1 MSKEINIF
9 KVSNYDKFKCIA
21 DKCKFTCC
29 VGWDINIDTNTYN
42 KWTKVNN
49 DSEYLLSNV
58 KLKTCENK
66 DMYFINKENHEA
78 CPFIDKQGL
87 CYVVKRH
94 GEEYL
99 SSTCHMFPRIEN
111 VFDNRKELSL
121 SCSCPEV
128 VEIISNMDG
137 KINIYS
143 EDSTN
148 FKNDLLELKI
158 REVLIDIIQ
167 QENLGLQYKLII
179 GFEMLL
185 SILENESFS
194 REDILLEELE
204 KYKDRNYI
212 QNLVSTYKEIGLN
225 IDDSIEEINNLFLDI
240 IENYK
245 EVSMFD
251 NLLSNISS
259 FAEDVE
265 IESLSSKW
273 SSYKESFN
281 KYNDVIENCIVSKV
295 LSNCVSNDIEDM
307 IISFQM
313 VILDYLLVRY
323 ALFLK
328 YCMNEEKLNIEEIKD
343 YIVAFS
349 RIIGNNTEA
358 VKEFLED
365 GFGDAILEL
374 GYLCFI
380 SLF

>member
-1 MSKEINIF
+1 MSKEISIF

-29 VGWDINIDTNTYN
+29 KGWDINIDTKTYN

-78 CPFIDKQGL
+78 CPFLDKQGL

-111 VFDNRKELSL
+111 VFDNRKEFSL

-148 FKNDLLELKI
+148 LENNPLELKT
-158 REVLIDIIQ
+158 REVLINIVHK
-167 QENLGLQYKLII
+167 ENLNLEHKLII

-185 SILENESFS
+185 SILENESFN

-204 KYKDRNYI
+204 KYKDIDYI
-212 QNLVSTYKEIGLN
+212 KNLVSAYREIELN

-251 NLLSNISS
+251 NILSDISS
-259 FAEDVE
+259 FAEDIE
-265 IESLSSKW
+265 IESISTKW
-273 SSYKESFN
+273 NYYKESFN
-281 KYNDVIENCIVSKV
+281 KYNYLIENCIVSKV
-295 LSNCVSNDIEDM
+295 LSNCVSNDIEDI
-307 IISFQM
+307 IISYQM
-313 VILDYLLVRY
+313 IVLDYLLVRY

-328 YCMNEEKLNIEEIKD
+328 YCMNEEKLNIEDIKD

-365 GFGDAILEL
+365 GFGDTILEM

>member
-1 MSKEINIF
+1 MSKEISIF

-29 VGWDINIDTNTYN
+29 VGWDINIDTNTYD
-42 KWTKVNN
+42 KWTKMN
-49 DSEYLLSNV
+49 DASEYLLSNV
-58 KLKTCENK
+58 KLKQCENK

-78 CPFIDKQGL
+78 CPFLDEQGL
-87 CYVVKRH
+87 CYVVKKH

-128 VEIISNMDG
+128 VEIISNING

-143 EDSTN
+143 EDSIN
-148 FKNDLLELKI
+148 FESDLLKLKI
-158 REVLIDIIQ
+158 REVLINIIQ
-167 QENLGLQYKLII
+167 KENLGLQYKLII

-194 REDILLEELE
+194 RKDILLEELE

-245 EVSMFD
+245 EVSIFD
-251 NLLSNISS
+251 NLLSDISS

-265 IESLSSKW
+265 IERLSAKW
-273 SSYKESFN
+273 NSYKESFN
-281 KYNDVIENCIVSKV
+281 KYNDLIENCIVSKV

-307 IISFQM
+307 IISYQM
-313 VILDYLLVRY
+313 IVLDYLLVRY

-328 YCMNEEKLNIEEIKD
+328 YCMNEEKLNIEDIKD

-358 VKEFLED
+358 VREFLQD

>member
-1 MSKEINIF
+1 MSKEISIF

-21 DKCKFTCC
+21 NKCKFTCC

-42 KWTKVNN
+42 KWTKVND

-58 KLKTCENK
+58 KLRKCENK

-78 CPFIDKQGL
+78 CHFLDKQGL
-87 CYVVKRH
+87 CYVVKKH

-111 VFDNRKELSL
+111 VFDYRKELLL

-148 FKNDLLELKI
+148 FENNPLELKT
-158 REVLIDIIQ
+158 REVLINLVQ
-167 QENLGLQYKLII
+167 KENLNLEHKLII

-185 SILENESFS
+185 SILENESFN

-204 KYKDRNYI
+204 KYKDIDYI
-212 QNLVSTYKEIGLN
+212 KNLASAYREIELN

-245 EVSMFD
+245 EVSIFD
-251 NLLSNISS
+251 NILSDISS
-259 FAEDVE
+259 FAEEIE
-265 IESLSSKW
+265 IESLSAKW
-273 SSYKESFN
+273 NSYKESFN
-281 KYNDVIENCIVSKV
+281 KYNDLIENCIVSKV
-295 LSNCVSNDIEDM
+295 LSNCVGNDIEDM
-307 IISFQM
+307 IISYQM
-313 VILDYLLVRY
+313 IVLDYLLVRY

-328 YCMNEEKLNIEEIKD
+328 YCMNEEKLNIEDIKD

-365 GFGDAILEL
+365 GFGDVILEM

>member
-49 DSEYLLSNV
+49 DSEYFLSNV
-58 KLKTCENK
+58 KLKKCENK

-78 CPFIDKQGL
+78 CPFLDKQGL
-87 CYVVKRH
+87 C
-94 GEEYL
+94 
-99 SSTCHMFPRIEN
+99 STCHMFPRIEN
-111 VFDNRKELSL
+111 VFDCRKELSL

-128 VEIISNMDG
+128 VEIISNMGG
-137 KINIYS
+137 KINIYP
-143 EDSTN
+143 EDGTN
-148 FKNDLLELKI
+148 FENDPLELKI

-167 QENLGLQYKLII
+167 QENLSLEHKLII

-194 REDILLEELE
+194 REYILLEELE
-204 KYKDRNYI
+204 KYKDRDYI
-212 QNLVSTYKEIGLN
+212 KNIASAYREIDLN

-245 EVSMFD
+245 EVSIFD
-251 NLLSNISS
+251 NLLSDISS

-281 KYNDVIENCIVSKV
+281 KYNDLIENYIVSKV

-313 VILDYLLVRY
+313 IVLDYLLVRY

-328 YCMNEEKLNIEEIKD
+328 YCMNEEKLNIEDIKD

-358 VKEFLED
+358 VREFLQD
-365 GFGDAILEL
+365 GFGNAILEL

>member
-1 MSKEINIF
+1 MSKEISIF
-9 KVSNYDKFKCIA
+9 KVLNYDKFKCIA

-29 VGWDINIDTNTYN
+29 KGWDINIDTNTYN

-78 CPFIDKQGL
+78 CPFLDKQGL

-111 VFDNRKELSL
+111 VFDNRKEFSL

-128 VEIISNMDG
+128 VEIISNMNG
-137 KINIYS
+137 KINIYL

-148 FKNDLLELKI
+148 FENYPLELKI
-158 REVLIDIIQ
+158 REVLINIIQ

-194 REDILLEELE
+194 REDILLEEIE

-212 QNLVSTYKEIGLN
+212 QNLVSTYKEIRLN

-259 FAEDVE
+259 FAEESE
-265 IESLSSKW
+265 IESLSAKW
-273 SSYKESFN
+273 NSYKESFN
-281 KYNDVIENCIVSKV
+281 KYNDLIENCIVSKV

-307 IISFQM
+307 IISYQM
-313 VILDYLLVRY
+313 IVLDYLLVRY

-328 YCMNEEKLNIEEIKD
+328 YCMNEEKLNIEDIKD

-365 GFGDAILEL
+365 GFGDVILEI

>member
-49 DSEYLLSNV
+49 DSEYLLNNV
-58 KLKTCENK
+58 KVKKYENK

-78 CPFIDKQGL
+78 CPFLDKQGL
-87 CYVVKRH
+87 CYVVKEH

-111 VFDNRKELSL
+111 IFDCRKELSL

-128 VEIISNMDG
+128 VEIISNMNG
-137 KINIYS
+137 KIKIYS
-143 EDSTN
+143 ENNTN
-148 FKNDLLELKI
+148 FEIDLLELKI
-158 REVLIDIIQ
+158 REVLINIIQ
-167 QENLGLQYKLII
+167 KENLGLQYKLII

-212 QNLVSTYKEIGLN
+212 QNLVSTYKEIELN

-245 EVSMFD
+245 EVSIFD

-265 IESLSSKW
+265 IESLSAKW
-273 SSYKESFN
+273 NSYKESFN
-281 KYNDVIENCIVSKV
+281 KYNDLIENCILSKV

-307 IISFQM
+307 IISYQM
-313 VILDYLLVRY
+313 IVLDYLLVRY

-328 YCMNEEKLNIEEIKD
+328 YCMNEEKLNIEDIKD
-343 YIVAFS
+343 YIVVFS

-358 VKEFLED
+358 VREFLQD

>member
-1 MSKEINIF
+1 MSKEISIF

-29 VGWDINIDTNTYN
+29 QGWDINIDTNTYN

-58 KLKTCENK
+58 KVKKCENK

-78 CPFIDKQGL
+78 CPFLDKQGL
-87 CYVVKRH
+87 CYVVKNY

-111 VFDNRKELSL
+111 IFDYKKEFSL

-128 VEIISNMDG
+128 VEIISNMNG
-137 KINIYS
+137 NINIYS
-143 EDSTN
+143 EDITN
-148 FKNDLLELKI
+148 FENDPLELKI
-158 REVLIDIIQ
+158 REVLINIIQ
-167 QENLGLQYKLII
+167 KEDLSLQYKLII

-194 REDILLEELE
+194 REDILLEEIG

-212 QNLVSTYKEIGLN
+212 QNLVFAYREIDLN

-240 IENYK
+240 IEHYK

-251 NLLSNISS
+251 NLLSDISS
-259 FAEDVE
+259 FAEDIE
-265 IESLSSKW
+265 IESLSVKW
-273 SSYKESFN
+273 NSYKESFN
-281 KYNDVIENCIVSKV
+281 KYNDLIENCIVSKV

-313 VILDYLLVRY
+313 IVLDYLLVRY

-328 YCMNEEKLNIEEIKD
+328 YCMNEEKLNIEDIKD

>member
-29 VGWDINIDTNTYN
+29 KGWDINIDTNTYN

-49 DSEYLLSNV
+49 DSECLLNNV
-58 KLKTCENK
+58 KVKKCENK

-78 CPFIDKQGL
+78 CPFLDKQGL
-87 CYVVKRH
+87 CYVVKNH

-128 VEIISNMDG
+128 VEIIINMNG

-148 FKNDLLELKI
+148 FENDPLELKI

-194 REDILLEELE
+194 REDILLEEIE

-212 QNLVSTYKEIGLN
+212 QNLVSTYKEIRLN

-259 FAEDVE
+259 FAEESE
-265 IESLSSKW
+265 IESLSAKW
-273 SSYKESFN
+273 NSYKESFN
-281 KYNDVIENCIVSKV
+281 KYNDLIENCIVSKV

-307 IISFQM
+307 IISYQM
-313 VILDYLLVRY
+313 IVLDYLLVRY

-328 YCMNEEKLNIEEIKD
+328 YCMNEEKLNIEDIKD

-365 GFGDAILEL
+365 GFGDVILEI

>member
-29 VGWDINIDTNTYN
+29 VGWDINIDTNTYD
-42 KWTKVNN
+42 KWTKVND

-58 KLKTCENK
+58 KLKQCENK

-78 CPFIDKQGL
+78 CPFLDKQGL
-87 CYVVKRH
+87 CYVVKNH

-111 VFDNRKELSL
+111 VFDFGKELSL

-137 KINIYS
+137 KIKICP

-148 FKNDLLELKI
+148 FESDLLELKI
-158 REVLIDIIQ
+158 REVLINIIQ
-167 QENLGLQYKLII
+167 QENLSLEYKLII

-185 SILENESFS
+185 YILENESFS
-194 REDILLEELE
+194 REDILLEEIE
-204 KYKDRNYI
+204 KYKDKNYI
-212 QNLVSTYKEIGLN
+212 QNLVSAYKEIGLN

-265 IESLSSKW
+265 IESLSAKW
-273 SSYKESFN
+273 NSYKELFN
-281 KYNDVIENCIVSKV
+281 EYNDLIENCIVSKV
-295 LSNCVSNDIEDM
+295 LSNCVSYDIWEM
-307 IISFQM
+307 LISFQM
-313 VILDYLLVRY
+313 IILDYLLVRY

-328 YCMNEEKLNIEEIKD
+328 YYMNEEKLHIEDIKD
-343 YIVAFS
+343 YIVVFS

-358 VKEFLED
+358 VKEFLQD
-365 GFGDAILEL
+365 GFGDTLLEI